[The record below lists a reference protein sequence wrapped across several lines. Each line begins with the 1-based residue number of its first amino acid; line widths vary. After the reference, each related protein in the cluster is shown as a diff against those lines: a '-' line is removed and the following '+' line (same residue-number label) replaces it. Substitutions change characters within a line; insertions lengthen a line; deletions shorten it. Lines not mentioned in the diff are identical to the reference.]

1 VFFLDCRPMRR
12 PSTLISLVLLVF
24 ALAAVPAGAAKRA
37 QSQPLEIGLQDDQVF
52 VAQNLLTP
60 QMGYDLAKQLDVSRL
75 RVNLG
80 WAGVVGDT
88 ANDRSVP
95 RPVPYDW
102 SNVDRAIDQAAANG
116 QRVQLTL
123 LGPVPAWASAR
134 HGKPSNYKPNPLL
147 FAQFARAAA
156 KHFKGRVDRYSI
168 WNEPNYSSWLN
179 PHVSAPQQYRALY
192 IGAYKGIKR
201 VDPNAQVLLGE
212 TSPIGRSGVASS
224 PLTFLRQITCSKPD
238 YSAARRC
245 PPLRTDGYAHHPY
258 TLLSGTAYGPYFP
271 GLTSDD
277 VTTGSL
283 VRLDQALDKLQK
295 RRALI
300 NTGGGTSP
308 TRSPLNLYLT
318 EYGFYARGKTTAST
332 LPETQRAAYL
342 RKGFQLA
349 LKDPRV
355 KLVVQYL
362 LAPQSPLY
370 SFDTSLVDKQ
380 GQPDLAF
387 QSLAAWVQQ
396 AGAAGQIVVPTPFT
410 LPPAP
415 VTP

>member
-1 VFFLDCRPMRR
+1 MRR
-12 PSTLISLVLLVF
+12 LPLLICAALLAFALLV
-24 ALAAVPAGAAKRA
+24 PTAGAARSA
-37 QSQPLEIGLQDDQVF
+37 QFQPLQIGLQDDQVF

-60 QMGYDLAKQLDVSRL
+60 QIGYNLANQLGASRL
-75 RVNLG
+75 RINLG
-80 WAGVVGDT
+80 WAGVVGDS
-88 ANDRSVP
+88 ANDAQVP
-95 RPVPYDW
+95 HPVPYDW

-116 QRVQLTL
+116 MHVQLTL

-134 HGKPSNYKPNPLL
+134 HGKPSNFKPNPRL

-156 KHFKGRVDRYSI
+156 THFKGRVDRYSI

-179 PHVSAPQQYRALY
+179 PHVTAPQQYRQLY
-192 IGAYKGIKR
+192 IGAYKGIKA
-201 VDPNAQVLLGE
+201 VDPTAQVLLGE
-212 TSPIGRSGVASS
+212 TSPIGRTGVASS

-238 YSAARRC
+238 YTAARNC
-245 PPLRTDGYAHHPY
+245 EPLRLDGYAHHPY

-271 GLTSDD
+271 GLTQDD

-283 VRLDQALDKLQK
+283 VRLDTALDKLQK
-295 RRALI
+295 RGALI
-300 NTGGGTSP
+300 NTGGGTTPVNSRIN
-308 TRSPLNLYLT
+308 TYLT
-318 EYGFYARGKTTAST
+318 EYGFYARGKTSTTT
-332 LPETQRAAYL
+332 LPENQRAAYL

-349 LKDPRV
+349 IKDPRV

-380 GQPDLAF
+380 GQPDDAF
-387 QSLAAWVQQ
+387 NTLAAWVQQ
-396 AGAAGQIVVPTPFT
+396 VETTGRIQSPVPFV

-415 VTP
+415 PF

>member
-1 VFFLDCRPMRR
+1 MRR
-12 PSTLISLVLLVF
+12 PSLLILAVLLVF
-24 ALAAVPAGAAKRA
+24 AVAAPSAGAAQRA
-37 QSQPLEIGLQDDQVF
+37 QNSPLEIGLQDDQVF

-60 QMGYDLAKQLDVSRL
+60 QMGYDLAKQLWVSRL
-75 RVNLG
+75 RINLG
-80 WAGVVGDT
+80 WAGVVGDS
-88 ANDRSVP
+88 ANDRTVP

-102 SNVDRAIDQAAANG
+102 TNVDRAIDQAAANG

-134 HGKPSNYKPNPLL
+134 HGKPSNFKPNPRL

-156 KHFKGRVDRYSI
+156 QHFKGRVDRYSI

-179 PHVSAPQQYRALY
+179 PHVTAPQQYRKLY
-192 IGAYKGIKR
+192 IGAYKGIKS
-201 VDPNAQVLLGE
+201 VDPNASVLLGE

-238 YSAARRC
+238 YTAAKNC
-245 PPLRTDGYAHHPY
+245 EPLRLDGYAHHPY

-283 VRLDQALDKLQK
+283 VRLDQALDKLQQ
-295 RRALI
+295 RGALI
-300 NTGGGTSP
+300 NTGGGTNPVS
-308 TRSPLNLYLT
+308 SKINLYLT
-318 EYGFYARGKTTAST
+318 EYGFYARGKTQTTT
-332 LPETQRAAYL
+332 LPENQRAAYL

-349 LKDPRV
+349 IKDPRV

-380 GQPDLAF
+380 GQPDQAF
-387 QSLAAWVQQ
+387 ETLAAWVQQ
-396 AGAAGQIVVPTPFT
+396 VEATGQIQAPVPFV

-415 VTP
+415 PS

>member
-1 VFFLDCRPMRR
+1 MRR
-12 PSTLISLVLLVF
+12 VPLLIPVVLAVL
-24 ALAAVPAGAAKRA
+24 ALAAPADAARRA
-37 QSQPLEIGLQDDQVF
+37 QAQPVEIGLQDDQVF

-60 QMGYDLAKQLDVSRL
+60 QKGYNLAGQLGVSRL
-75 RVNLG
+75 RINLG
-80 WAGVVGDT
+80 WSGVVGDT
-88 ANDRSVP
+88 ARDASVP

-102 SNVDRAIDQAAANG
+102 SDVDRAIDQAAANG

-134 HGKPSNYKPNPLL
+134 HGKPSNFKPNPKL

-168 WNEPNYSSWLN
+168 WNETNYSSWLN
-179 PHVSAPQQYRALY
+179 PHTTAPQQYRALY
-192 IGAYKGIKR
+192 QGAYRGIKG
-201 VDPNAQVLLGE
+201 VDPTAMVLLGE
-212 TSPIGRSGVASS
+212 TSPIGRTGVASS
-224 PLTFLRQITCSKPD
+224 PLTFLRQITCSRPD
-238 YSAARRC
+238 YTAAKSC
-245 PPLRTDGYAHHPY
+245 TPLRTDGYAHHPY

-283 VRLDQALDKLQK
+283 VRLDQALDTLQK
-295 RRALI
+295 RGAI
-300 NTGGGTSP
+300 VNTGGGTSP
-308 TRSPLNLYLT
+308 VSSPLNLYLT
-318 EYGFYARGKTTAST
+318 EYGFYARGKTAAST
-332 LPETQRAAYL
+332 LPESQRAAYL

-349 LKDPRV
+349 LKDKRV

-380 GQPDLAF
+380 GDPDLAF
-387 QSLAAWVQQ
+387 QALATFAQ
-396 AGAAGQIVVPTPFT
+396 GAEQSGQIKTPVPFT

-415 VTP
+415 PS

>member
-1 VFFLDCRPMRR
+1 MRR
-12 PSTLISLVLLVF
+12 PSLLIVAVL
-24 ALAAVPAGAAKRA
+24 ALALAIAAPAGAAAQRA
-37 QSQPLEIGLQDDQVF
+37 QSQPLQIGLQDDQVF
-52 VAQNLLTP
+52 VQQNLLSP
-60 QMGYDLAKQLDVSRL
+60 PIGYNLASQLGASRL
-75 RVNLG
+75 RINLG
-80 WAGVVGDT
+80 WAGVVGDS

-102 SNVDRAIDQAAANG
+102 SDVDRAIDQAAANG
-116 QRVQLTL
+116 LHVQLTL

-134 HGKPSNYKPNPLL
+134 HGKPSNFKPNPRL

-156 KHFKGRVDRYSI
+156 EHFKGRVDRYSI

-179 PHVSAPQQYRALY
+179 PHVSAPQQYRKLY
-192 IGAYKGIKR
+192 IGAYKGIKS
-201 VDPNAQVLLGE
+201 VDPTAQVLLGE

-238 YSAARRC
+238 YTAAKNC
-245 PPLRTDGYAHHPY
+245 EPLRLDGYAHHPY

-271 GLTSDD
+271 GLTNDD

-283 VRLDQALDKLQK
+283 VRLDQALDKLQQ
-295 RRALI
+295 RGALI
-300 NTGGGTSP
+300 NTGGGTNP
-308 TRSPLNLYLT
+308 VRSPISLYLT
-318 EYGFYARGKTTAST
+318 EYGFYARGKTQTTT
-332 LPETQRAAYL
+332 LPENQRAAYL

-349 LKDPRV
+349 MKDPRV

-370 SFDTSLVDKQ
+370 SFDTSLVEKD
-380 GQPDLAF
+380 GTPDDAF
-387 QSLAAWVQQ
+387 TALAAWIQQ
-396 AGAAGQIVVPTPFT
+396 MEAAGKIQMPVPFV

-415 VTP
+415 PA

>member
-1 VFFLDCRPMRR
+1 MRR
-12 PSTLISLVLLVF
+12 PSLLILAVLLVF
-24 ALAAVPAGAAKRA
+24 AVAAPSAGAAQRA
-37 QSQPLEIGLQDDQVF
+37 QNSPLEIGLQDDQVF

-60 QMGYDLAKQLDVSRL
+60 QMGYDLAKQLGVSRL
-75 RVNLG
+75 RINLG
-80 WAGVVGDT
+80 WAGVVGDS
-88 ANDRSVP
+88 ANDRTVP

-102 SNVDRAIDQAAANG
+102 TNVDRAIDQAAANG

-134 HGKPSNYKPNPLL
+134 HGKPSNFKPNPRL

-156 KHFKGRVDRYSI
+156 QHFKGRVDRYSI

-179 PHVSAPQQYRALY
+179 PHVTAPQQYRKLY
-192 IGAYKGIKR
+192 IGAYKGIKS
-201 VDPNAQVLLGE
+201 VDPNASVLLGE

-238 YSAARRC
+238 YTAAKNC
-245 PPLRTDGYAHHPY
+245 EPLRLDGYAHHPY

-283 VRLDQALDKLQK
+283 VRLDQALDKLQQ
-295 RRALI
+295 RGALI
-300 NTGGGTSP
+300 NTGGGTNPVS
-308 TRSPLNLYLT
+308 SKINLYLT
-318 EYGFYARGKTTAST
+318 EYGFYARGKTQTTT
-332 LPETQRAAYL
+332 LPENQRAAYL

-349 LKDPRV
+349 IKDPRV

-380 GQPDLAF
+380 GQPDQAF
-387 QSLAAWVQQ
+387 ETLAAWVQQ
-396 AGAAGQIVVPTPFT
+396 VEATGQIQAPVPFV

-415 VTP
+415 PS

>member
-1 VFFLDCRPMRR
+1 MRR
-12 PSTLISLVLLVF
+12 PSLLILAALLVF
-24 ALAAVPAGAAKRA
+24 AIAASGASAAQRA
-37 QSQPLEIGLQDDQVF
+37 QNAPLEMGLQDDQVF

-60 QMGYDLAKQLDVSRL
+60 QIGYSLANQLGASRL
-75 RVNLG
+75 RINLG
-80 WAGVVGDT
+80 WAGVVGGT
-88 ANDRSVP
+88 ANDAQVP

-102 SNVDRAIDQAAANG
+102 TNVDRAIDQAAANG
-116 QRVQLTL
+116 LRTQLTL

-134 HGKPSNYKPNPLL
+134 HGKPSNFKPNPRL

-156 KHFKGRVDRYSI
+156 QHFKGRVDRYSI

-179 PHVSAPQQYRALY
+179 PHVSAPQQYRQLY
-192 IGAYKGIKR
+192 IGAYKGIKSA
-201 VDPNAQVLLGE
+201 DPNAQVLLGE
-212 TSPIGRSGVASS
+212 TSPIGRTGVASS

-238 YSAARRC
+238 YSAARNC
-245 PPLRTDGYAHHPY
+245 PPLRLDGYAHHPY

-271 GLTSDD
+271 GLTNDD

-295 RRALI
+295 RGALI
-300 NTGGGTSP
+300 NTGGGTNPVSS
-308 TRSPLNLYLT
+308 RINLYLT
-318 EYGFYARGKTTAST
+318 EYGYYARGKTQTTT
-332 LPETQRAAYL
+332 LPENQRAAYL

-349 LKDPRV
+349 IKDPRV

-380 GQPDLAF
+380 GQPDQAF
-387 QSLAAWVQQ
+387 ETLAAWVQQ
-396 AGAAGQIVVPTPFT
+396 VEATGRIQTPVPFV

-415 VTP
+415 PF

>member
-1 VFFLDCRPMRR
+1 MRR
-12 PSTLISLVLLVF
+12 PSLVILAALLVF
-24 ALAAVPAGAAKRA
+24 AIAPAGAGAATRA
-37 QSQPLEIGLQDDQVF
+37 QNAPLEIGLQDDQVF

-60 QMGYDLAKQLDVSRL
+60 QMGYDLAKQLGVSRL
-75 RVNLG
+75 RINLG

-88 ANDRSVP
+88 ANDKTVP

-134 HGKPSNYKPNPLL
+134 HGKPSNFKPNPRL

-156 KHFKGRVDRYSI
+156 QHFKGRVDRYSI

-179 PHVSAPQQYRALY
+179 PHVSAPQQYRQLY
-192 IGAYKGIKR
+192 LGAYKGIKSI
-201 VDPNAQVLLGE
+201 DPNASVLLGE

-224 PLTFLRQITCSKPD
+224 PLTFLRQITCSKSD
-238 YSAARRC
+238 YSAARNC
-245 PPLRTDGYAHHPY
+245 PQLPLDGYAHHPY

-295 RRALI
+295 RGALV
-300 NTGGGTSP
+300 NTAGGTRPVKS
-308 TRSPLNLYLT
+308 RINLYLT
-318 EYGFYARGKTTAST
+318 EYGFYARGKTQTTT
-332 LPETQRAAYL
+332 LPENQRAAYL

-349 LKDPRV
+349 IKDPRV

-380 GQPDLAF
+380 GVPDQAF
-387 QSLAAWVQQ
+387 ETLAAWVQQ
-396 AGAAGQIVVPTPFT
+396 VEATGKIQTPVPFV

-415 VTP
+415 PF

>member
-1 VFFLDCRPMRR
+1 
-12 PSTLISLVLLVF
+12 VL
-24 ALAAVPAGAAKRA
+24 ALALAIAAPAGAAAQRA
-37 QSQPLEIGLQDDQVF
+37 QSQPLQIGLQDDQVF
-52 VAQNLLTP
+52 VQQNLLSP
-60 QMGYDLAKQLDVSRL
+60 QIGYNLASQLGASRL
-75 RVNLG
+75 RINLG

-102 SNVDRAIDQAAANG
+102 SDVDRAIDQAAANG
-116 QRVQLTL
+116 LRVQLTL

-134 HGKPSNYKPNPLL
+134 HGKPSNFKPNPRL
-147 FAQFARAAA
+147 FAQYARAAA
-156 KHFKGRVDRYSI
+156 QHFKGRVDRYSI

-179 PHVSAPQQYRALY
+179 PHVSAPQQYRKLY
-192 IGAYKGIKR
+192 IGAYKGIKS
-201 VDPNAQVLLGE
+201 VDPTAQVLLGE

-238 YSAARRC
+238 YTAAKNC
-245 PPLRTDGYAHHPY
+245 EPLRLDGYAHHPY

-271 GLTSDD
+271 GLTNDD

-283 VRLDQALDKLQK
+283 VRLDQALDKLQQ
-295 RRALI
+295 RGALI
-300 NTGGGTSP
+300 NTGGGTNP
-308 TRSPLNLYLT
+308 VRSPISLYLT
-318 EYGFYARGKTTAST
+318 EYGFYARGKTSTTT
-332 LPETQRAAYL
+332 LPENQRAAYL

-349 LKDPRV
+349 MKDPRV

-370 SFDTSLVDKQ
+370 SFDTSLVEKD
-380 GQPDLAF
+380 GTPDDAF
-387 QSLAAWVQQ
+387 TALAAWIQQ
-396 AGAAGQIVVPTPFT
+396 MEAAGKIQVPVPFV

-415 VTP
+415 PS

>member
-1 VFFLDCRPMRR
+1 MRR
-12 PSTLISLVLLVF
+12 LPLLILAVVAAF
-24 ALAAVPAGAAKRA
+24 AAAVPAQGAQRA
-37 QSQPLEIGLQDDQVF
+37 QNQPLEIGLQDDQVF

-60 QMGYDLAKQLDVSRL
+60 QKGYDLAKQLGVSRL
-75 RVNLG
+75 RINLG
-80 WAGVVGDT
+80 WAGVVGNT
-88 ANDRSVP
+88 ANDASIP

-102 SNVDRAIDQAAANG
+102 SAVDRAIDQAAANG

-134 HGKPSNYKPNPLL
+134 HGKPSNFRPNPKL

-156 KHFKGRVDRYSI
+156 THFKGRVDRYSI
-168 WNEPNYSSWLN
+168 WNEPNYSSWLL
-179 PHVSAPQQYRALY
+179 PHTTAPQQYRDLY
-192 IGAYKGIKR
+192 QGAYKGIKG
-201 VDPNAQVLLGE
+201 VDPTAMVLIGE
-212 TSPIGRSGVASS
+212 TSPIGRTGVSSS
-224 PLTFLRQITCSKPD
+224 PLQFLRQITCSNAD
-238 YSAARRC
+238 YTAARTC
-245 PPLRTDGYAHHPY
+245 TPLRTDGYAHHPY

-271 GLTSDD
+271 GLTPDD

-283 VRLDQALDKLQK
+283 VRLDQALDALQN
-295 RRALI
+295 RGALV
-300 NTGGGTSP
+300 NTGGGTNP
-308 TRSPLNLYLT
+308 VRSPLGLYLT
-318 EYGFYARGKTTAST
+318 EYGFYARGKSAAST

-370 SFDTSLVDKQ
+370 SFDTSLVNKQ

-387 QSLAAWVQQ
+387 QALATFTQ
-396 AGAAGQIVVPTPFT
+396 GAEQAGQIKTPEPFV

-415 VTP
+415 PS

>member
-1 VFFLDCRPMRR
+1 MRR
-12 PSTLISLVLLVF
+12 PSLLISVALLVF
-24 ALAAVPAGAAKRA
+24 AVAAPAAGAAQRA
-37 QSQPLEIGLQDDQVF
+37 QNQPLEIGLQDDQVF

-60 QMGYDLAKQLDVSRL
+60 QKGYDLAKQLGVSRL
-75 RVNLG
+75 RINLG
-80 WAGVVGDT
+80 WSGVVGDT
-88 ANDRSVP
+88 ARDASVP
-95 RPVPYDW
+95 HPVPYDW
-102 SNVDRAIDQAAANG
+102 SDVDRAIDQAAANG

-123 LGPVPAWASAR
+123 LGPAPAWASAR
-134 HGKPSNYKPNPLL
+134 HGKPSNFKPNPRL

-156 KHFKGRVDRYSI
+156 AHFKGRVDRYSI

-179 PHVSAPQQYRALY
+179 PHVTAPQQYRKLY

-201 VDPNAQVLLGE
+201 VDPTASVLLGE
-212 TSPIGRSGVASS
+212 TSPIGRAGVASS
-224 PLTFLRQITCSKPD
+224 PLTFLRQITCSNVD
-238 YSAARRC
+238 YTAAKSC
-245 PPLRTDGYAHHPY
+245 EPLRTDGYAHHPY

-283 VRLDQALDKLQK
+283 VRLDQALDKLQA
-295 RRALI
+295 RGAII
-300 NTGGGTSP
+300 NTSGGTNA
-308 TRSPLNLYLT
+308 TRSPISLFLT
-318 EYGFYARGKTTAST
+318 EYGFYARGKSSAST

-370 SFDTSLVDKQ
+370 SFDTSLVNKQ

-387 QSLAAWVQQ
+387 QSLATWVQQ
-396 AGAAGQIVVPTPFT
+396 AEAAGQIVTPTPFV
-410 LPPAP
+410 LPAAP
-415 VTP
+415 PPS

>member
-1 VFFLDCRPMRR
+1 MRR
-12 PSTLISLVLLVF
+12 PSLLILAALLVF
-24 ALAAVPAGAAKRA
+24 AIAASGASAAQRA
-37 QSQPLEIGLQDDQVF
+37 QNAPLEMGLQDDQVF

-60 QMGYDLAKQLDVSRL
+60 QIGYDLAKQLGVSRL
-75 RVNLG
+75 RINLG

-88 ANDRSVP
+88 ANDASVP
-95 RPVPYDW
+95 HPVPYDW
-102 SNVDRAIDQAAANG
+102 SSVDRAIDQAAANG

-134 HGKPSNYKPNPLL
+134 HGKQSNYKPNPRL

-156 KHFKGRVDRYSI
+156 EHFKGRVDRYSI

-192 IGAYKGIKR
+192 LGAYRGIKS
-201 VDPNAQVLLGE
+201 VDPNASVLLGE
-212 TSPIGRSGVASS
+212 TSPIGRSGVATS
-224 PLTFLRQITCSKPD
+224 PLAFLRQITCSKPD
-238 YSAARRC
+238 YSAARKC
-245 PPLRTDGYAHHPY
+245 PPLPLDGYAHHPY
-258 TLLSGTAYGPYFP
+258 TLQSGTAYGPYFP

-295 RRALI
+295 RGALL
-300 NTGGGTSP
+300 NTGGGTGPVKS
-308 TRSPLNLYLT
+308 RINLYLT
-318 EYGFYARGKTTAST
+318 EYGFYARGKTQTTT
-332 LPETQRAAYL
+332 LPENQRAAYL

-349 LKDPRV
+349 IKDPRV

-380 GQPDLAF
+380 GQPGQAF
-387 QSLAAWVQQ
+387 ETLAAWVQQ
-396 AGAAGQIVVPTPFT
+396 VEATGKIQTPVPFV

-415 VTP
+415 PF